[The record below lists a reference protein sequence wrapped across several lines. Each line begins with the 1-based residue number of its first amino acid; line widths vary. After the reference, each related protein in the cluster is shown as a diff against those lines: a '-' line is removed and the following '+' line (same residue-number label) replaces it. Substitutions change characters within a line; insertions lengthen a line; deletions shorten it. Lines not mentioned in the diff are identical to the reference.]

1 MSAFPAWS
9 TISTDEADRL
19 LGLNTAERDALMT
32 AGEQRSL
39 DYRDAMMEAVNDV
52 CMTIRGALANNL
64 ALRQS
69 LQNSGMYDI
78 PQSMRS
84 LAWPLIIRQLYLRY
98 QLNLTETRQ
107 KAADSADAMLTL
119 YAKGDMLPE
128 SVDGSAPA
136 DPAYMMP
143 RYTRRPWFNPM
154 RSTYR

>member
-19 LGLNTAERDALMT
+19 LGLNTMERNALVK
-32 AGEQRSL
+32 AGEQCSL
-39 DYRDAMMEAVNDV
+39 DYQGVMMEAVNDV
-52 CMTIRGALANNL
+52 CMTIRGALSNNL

-78 PQSMRS
+78 PQSMRA
-84 LAWPLIIRQLYLRY
+84 LAWPMIIRQLYLRY
-98 QLNLTETRQ
+98 QLNLSETRQ
-107 KAADSADAMLTL
+107 KAAESADAMLAL
-119 YAKGDMLPE
+119 YARGDMLPE

>member
-9 TISTDEADRL
+9 TITTDEADRL
-19 LGLNTAERDALMT
+19 LGLNTMERNALVK

-39 DYRDAMMEAVNDV
+39 DYQGVMMEAVNDV
-52 CMTIRGALANNL
+52 CMTIRGALSNNL

-78 PQSMRS
+78 PQSMRA
-84 LAWPLIIRQLYLRY
+84 LAWPMIIRQLYLRY

-107 KAADSADAMLTL
+107 KAAESADAMLAL
-119 YAKGDMLPE
+119 YARGDMLPE
-128 SVDGSAPA
+128 SVEGSAPA

>member
-19 LGLNTAERDALMT
+19 LGLNTMERNALVK

-39 DYRDAMMEAVNDV
+39 DYQGVMMEAVNDV
-52 CMTIRGALANNL
+52 CMTIRGSLANNL

-78 PQSMRS
+78 PQSMRA
-84 LAWPLIIRQLYLRY
+84 LAWPMIIRQLYLRY

-107 KAADSADAMLTL
+107 KAAESADAMLAL
-119 YAKGDMLPE
+119 YARGDMLPE

-143 RYTRRPWFNPM
+143 RFTKRPWFNPM

>member
-19 LGLNTAERDALMT
+19 LGLNTAERDALVT

-39 DYRDAMMEAVNDV
+39 DYRDVMMEAVNDV

-84 LAWPLIIRQLYLRY
+84 LAWPLIIRHLYLRY

-107 KAADSADAMLTL
+107 K
-119 YAKGDMLPE
+119 G
-128 SVDGSAPA
+128 
-136 DPAYMMP
+136 
-143 RYTRRPWFNPM
+143 RYTLGPP
-154 RSTYR
+154 

>member
-9 TISTDEADRL
+9 TITTDEADRL
-19 LGLNTAERDALMT
+19 LGLNTAERDALVK
-32 AGEQRSL
+32 AGELRSL
-39 DYRDAMMEAVNDV
+39 DYRDVMMEAVNDV
-52 CMTIRGALANNL
+52 CMAIRGALANNL

-98 QLNLTETRQ
+98 QINLTETRQ
-107 KAADSADAMLTL
+107 KAAESADEMLAR
-119 YAKGDMLPE
+119 YARGERLPE
-128 SVDGSAPA
+128 SVDGAAPA

-143 RYTRRPWFNPM
+143 RFTQRPWFNPM

>member
-19 LGLNTAERDALMT
+19 LGLNTMERNALVQ

-39 DYRDAMMEAVNDV
+39 DYQGVMMEAVNYV

-78 PQSMRS
+78 PQSMRA
-84 LAWPLIIRQLYLRY
+84 LAWPMIIRQLYLRY

-107 KAADSADAMLTL
+107 KAAESAYAMLSL
-119 YAKGDMLPE
+119 YARGDMLPE
-128 SVDGSAPA
+128 SVD
-136 DPAYMMP
+136 
-143 RYTRRPWFNPM
+143 
-154 RSTYR
+154 

>member
-9 TISTDEADRL
+9 TITTDEADRL
-19 LGLNTAERDALMT
+19 LGLNTMERNALVK

-39 DYRDAMMEAVNDV
+39 DYQGVMMEAVNDV
-52 CMTIRGALANNL
+52 CMTIRGALSNNL

-78 PQSMRS
+78 PQSMRA
-84 LAWPLIIRQLYLRY
+84 LAWPMIIRQLYLRY

-107 KAADSADAMLTL
+107 KAAESADAMLAL
-119 YAKGDMLPE
+119 YARGDRLPE

>member
-19 LGLNTAERDALMT
+19 LGLNTAERDALVT

-39 DYRDAMMEAVNDV
+39 DMMEAVNDV

-107 KAADSADAMLTL
+107 KAADSADAMLAL

>member
-1 MSAFPAWS
+1 M
-9 TISTDEADRL
+9 
-19 LGLNTAERDALMT
+19 
-32 AGEQRSL
+32 
-39 DYRDAMMEAVNDV
+39 V
-52 CMTIRGALANNL
+52 
-64 ALRQS
+64 
-69 LQNSGMYDI
+69 
-78 PQSMRS
+78 RS

-154 RSTYR
+154 RSTARS